1 MESTNPNTNKKCN
14 LNGNAKN
21 SDLKEFKPV
30 LVTQNPVMEDLLKT
44 VNQVARTNASV
55 LITGESGTGK
65 EVIAQ
70 LVHFNSK
77 RKDKAFI
84 AVNCGAIPR
93 DIIESELFG
102 HEKGAF
108 TGAVSR
114 KEGCF
119 EMANN
124 GTLFFDEIAEMSSNM
139 QVKLLRAVE
148 VSAFRRVGGSK
159 EVTVD
164 VRLIA
169 ATNKNLKTGMDDGLF
184 REDLFYRLSVM
195 ELYIPP
201 LRQRKDDIP
210 LLAEYFLS
218 LYLDKYEVPRKK
230 LSDECLNMM
239 MMYDWPGNV
248 RELRNVMERLVIVCP
263 DDEIQPQCLPS
274 RISKYEKVVN
284 VRGHIQIPLGTTIE
298 EAEKSIITHTLASV
312 DNNISEAARVLGVSR
327 KTLHNKLNKFSEM
340 S

>member
-1 MESTNPNTNKKCN
+1 MESTSHNSNKKCN
-14 LNGNAKN
+14 LNGKSKN
-21 SDLKEFKPV
+21 SNLEEFKPV

-44 VNQVARTNASV
+44 VNQVARTNASI

-77 RKDKAFI
+77 RKNNAFI
-84 AVNCGAIPR
+84 AVNCGAIPK

-108 TGAVSR
+108 TGALSR

-119 EMANN
+119 EMANK
-124 GTLFFDEIAEMSSNM
+124 GTLFFDEIAEMSPDM

-148 VSAFRRVGGSK
+148 VSAFRRVGGSE
-159 EVTVD
+159 EVNVD
-164 VRLIA
+164 VRLVA
-169 ATNKNLKTGMDDGLF
+169 ATNKNLKTGMEDGLF

-218 LYLDKYEVPRKK
+218 LYLNKYDVPHKK
-230 LSDECLNMM
+230 LSDDCMNMM

-263 DDEIQPQCLPS
+263 DEIIKPQCLPS
-274 RISKYEKVVN
+274 RISKFKKVVN
-284 VRGHIQIPLGTTIE
+284 VRGNIQIPLGSSIE
-298 EAEKSIITHTLASV
+298 EAEKTIITHTLASV

-327 KTLHNKLNKFSEM
+327 KTLHNKLNRFSEM